1 MAKIT
6 LEGLV
11 KDKAALDAAGVE
23 LPKFDVGKVKE
34 YTREHPVWVHMGP
47 GNIFR
52 GFIASLA
59 QSLLNQGV
67 LKSGIQTL
75 SSFDGAA
82 AEEVCRSH
90 DYLTMEVTLMPDKT
104 TSLRVI
110 GSVARGYEVN
120 GTVPADEA
128 EVVAIFQNP
137 ELQMMTFTITE
148 KGYAIKGI
156 DGTYIEQV
164 KQDIV
169 NGPDNCRHAMSIT
182 AALLHKRY
190 QAGALPIA
198 VVSMDNCSH
207 NGDTLRDAVL
217 TIAGA
222 WLEKGFVDGG
232 FIAYLRDK
240 KKVSFP
246 CTMIDKITPRPAPE
260 IAQQLKA
267 IGIEDMDPIKT
278 DKGSFIAP
286 FVNAEKPQYLVIED
300 EFPAGRPQFEK
311 AGVLFTDKAGVNLC
325 ERMKV
330 TTCLNPLQT
339 ALAVFGCILGYTRI
353 SDEMENPVLV
363 KLVND
368 LGYKEGLPVVDDP
381 KILSPRD
388 FISEVIDQRL
398 PNKSL
403 PDTPQ
408 RIVTDT
414 SQKMAVRFG
423 ETLKN
428 YRKKGIDTSKLIAL
442 PLSVAGWLRYLLAV
456 NDEGKPFEL
465 SDDPLMP
472 ELKAALTGIEL
483 GNPQSVGDK
492 LKAILSNS
500 SIFGLDLYDAGIGP
514 KVEELFI
521 EMIKGPGAVRE
532 TITRHLEG

>member
-90 DYLTMEVTLMPDKT
+90 DYLTMEVTLMPDRT